1 MKAKD
6 LLAFIPDQDLSQL
19 AARTR
24 VDHQVKKLS
33 GRVMFQLLLLSLLEG
48 GKASLRVMEE
58 LYCSMQFRT
67 LADVG
72 QGQTTRYN
80 SIRDRIVTMRPDFFR
95 AIFELLFARFNRLLG
110 EQRALV
116 RYDSTLIA
124 VSARLVAWSMRTRSG
139 SKQSCQLKCT
149 LAMKGSLPCQVR
161 VFTNRQALSEDCALP
176 ETILSSEISRSGIVV
191 FERGVQSRKA
201 LKELDERGRLFVTR
215 CKVGSH
221 CLEQERLAVGQQPEG
236 TTLTVLSDAWVSFRE
251 KPGSYLE
258 KPLRLVK
265 ATLESGE
272 PICFVTNIAWLDAYQ
287 VAAIYRERW
296 QIEVLI
302 KFLKQHLQLEHLLT
316 RDVNGI
322 QVMRYMTL
330 IVALLLIVYR
340 KLNKLDSDRRARLR
354 FAQELDV
361 EIVRQIVLLCGG
373 DPAKMEKFVT

>member
-1 MKAKD
+1 M
-6 LLAFIPDQDLSQL
+6 AFIPEADLSQL

-58 LYCSMQFRT
+58 L
-67 LADVG
+67 
-72 QGQTTRYN
+72 
-80 SIRDRIVTMRPDFFR
+80 
-95 AIFELLFARFNRLLG
+95 
-110 EQRALV
+110 
-116 RYDSTLIA
+116 
-124 VSARLVAWSMRTRSG
+124 
-139 SKQSCQLKCT
+139 
-149 LAMKGSLPCQVR
+149 
-161 VFTNRQALSEDCALP
+161 
-176 ETILSSEISRSGIVV
+176 
-191 FERGVQSRKA
+191 
-201 LKELDERGRLFVTR
+201 
-215 CKVGSH
+215 
-221 CLEQERLAVGQQPEG
+221 LAVGQQPEG

-272 PICFVTNIAWLDAYQ
+272 QICFVTNIAWLDAYQ

>member
-6 LLAFIPDQDLSQL
+6 LLAFIPDQDLAQL

-58 LYCSMQFRT
+58 L
-67 LADVG
+67 
-72 QGQTTRYN
+72 
-80 SIRDRIVTMRPDFFR
+80 
-95 AIFELLFARFNRLLG
+95 
-110 EQRALV
+110 
-116 RYDSTLIA
+116 
-124 VSARLVAWSMRTRSG
+124 
-139 SKQSCQLKCT
+139 
-149 LAMKGSLPCQVR
+149 
-161 VFTNRQALSEDCALP
+161 
-176 ETILSSEISRSGIVV
+176 
-191 FERGVQSRKA
+191 
-201 LKELDERGRLFVTR
+201 
-215 CKVGSH
+215 
-221 CLEQERLAVGQQPEG
+221 LAVGQQPEG
-236 TTLTVLSDAWVSFRE
+236 MTLTVLSDAWVSFRE

-272 PICFVTNIAWLDAYQ
+272 QICFVTNIAWLDAYQ
-287 VAAIYRERW
+287 VAALYKERW

>member
-6 LLAFIPDQDLSQL
+6 LLAFIPDQDLAQL

-58 LYCSMQFRT
+58 L
-67 LADVG
+67 
-72 QGQTTRYN
+72 
-80 SIRDRIVTMRPDFFR
+80 
-95 AIFELLFARFNRLLG
+95 
-110 EQRALV
+110 
-116 RYDSTLIA
+116 
-124 VSARLVAWSMRTRSG
+124 
-139 SKQSCQLKCT
+139 
-149 LAMKGSLPCQVR
+149 
-161 VFTNRQALSEDCALP
+161 
-176 ETILSSEISRSGIVV
+176 
-191 FERGVQSRKA
+191 
-201 LKELDERGRLFVTR
+201 
-215 CKVGSH
+215 
-221 CLEQERLAVGQQPEG
+221 LAVGQQPEG
-236 TTLTVLSDAWVSFRE
+236 MTLTVLSDAWVSFRE

-272 PICFVTNIAWLDAYQ
+272 QICFVTNIAWLDAYQ

-316 RDVNGI
+316 REENGI

>member
-48 GKASLRVMEE
+48 GRASLRVMEE

-72 QGQTTRYN
+72 QGQTTRHN

-95 AIFELLFARFNRLLG
+95 AIFELLFKRFNRLLG
-110 EQRALV
+110 EQHALV

-176 ETILSSEISRSGIVV
+176 ETILSEEISRSGIVV

-221 CLEQERLAVGQQPEG
+221 CIEQELLAVGQRPGG

-272 PICFVTNIAWLDAYQ
+272 QIWFVTNIAWLDAYQ

-302 KFLKQHLQLEHLLT
+302 KFLKQHLQLEHLVT
-316 RDVNGI
+316 RNENGI

-340 KLNKLDSDRRARLR
+340 KLNKLDSDRRAKLR

-361 EIVRQIVLLCGG
+361 EVVRQIVLLCGG

>member
-6 LLAFIPDQDLSQL
+6 LLAFIPEADLSQL

-58 LYCSMQFRT
+58 L
-67 LADVG
+67 
-72 QGQTTRYN
+72 
-80 SIRDRIVTMRPDFFR
+80 
-95 AIFELLFARFNRLLG
+95 
-110 EQRALV
+110 
-116 RYDSTLIA
+116 
-124 VSARLVAWSMRTRSG
+124 
-139 SKQSCQLKCT
+139 
-149 LAMKGSLPCQVR
+149 
-161 VFTNRQALSEDCALP
+161 
-176 ETILSSEISRSGIVV
+176 
-191 FERGVQSRKA
+191 
-201 LKELDERGRLFVTR
+201 
-215 CKVGSH
+215 
-221 CLEQERLAVGQQPEG
+221 LAVGQRPEG

-272 PICFVTNIAWLDAYQ
+272 QICFVTNIAWLDAYQ